1 MGKIADF
8 FKRKSIKAAFT
19 TSMLVCIISAL
30 LLSLVLSNVCQWGR
44 SKYYEKYQ
52 LQFVVSDPEMM
63 IGFDRTDDERKGSIT
78 YQMPLNM
85 FDYFTPTERTVY
97 NMLGFLSVGVYP
109 ICFIFCIAHGPII
122 ERDRDSGKADATAQ
136 KPGRNPW

>member
-1 MGKIADF
+1 MGKIAEF
-8 FKRKSIKAAFT
+8 FKRKSIKTSFT

-30 LLSLVLSNVCQWGR
+30 LLSLVLSNVCQWGQ
-44 SKYYEKYQ
+44 SMYYEKYQ
-52 LQFVVSDPEMM
+52 VQFGVSDPEMV
-63 IGFDRTDDERKGSIT
+63 IGFDRTDDEQKGSIT

-109 ICFIFCIAHGPII
+109 N
-122 ERDRDSGKADATAQ
+122 R
-136 KPGRNPW
+136 

>member
-78 YQMPLNM
+78 YQTTRNLK
-85 FDYFTPTERTVY
+85 DHFTATERTIY
-97 NMLGFLSVGVYP
+97 NMLACAVAPQQTEHALLDGKIHIKKRLLLSVK
-109 ICFIFCIAHGPII
+109 FI
-122 ERDRDSGKADATAQ
+122 
-136 KPGRNPW
+136 